1 MRKILYSKWRW
12 IFGPFIQQ
20 NFLPITEIFRFFQK
34 KKSDWVEASEFA
46 PATRAPPMG
55 GSWGLSVSPTF
66 CAISLIEDSRASAN
80 PDTTKSR
87 VFSTLTLNW
96 PNNYSYDVIKTYDVL
111 TCDREIWYV
120 LTFDDFL
127 ESRLMIF
134 WSSPNFLQNF
144 QAQECA
150 AVLKRNL

>member
-12 IFGPFIQQ
+12 IFGLFIQQ

-34 KKSDWVEASEFA
+34 KSDWVETSEFA

-87 VFSTLTLNW
+87 VYSTLTLNW

-144 QAQECA
+144 PAQECA
-150 AVLKRNL
+150 AVFKRNL